1 MCAPTR
7 YGIEGDSSFRADGKP
22 ALEKERQVLFDVSGA
37 VQPGEVLALMGPSG
51 SGKTSLLAVMG
62 GRSTARSSGSITFN
76 GEPPNKAIK
85 RKMGFVAQDDLL
97 FAELTVFETL
107 YFAAMLRLPSTLPK
121 AEKVARVELVINV
134 LGLSKCRDTII
145 GGGGMRGVSGGERKR
160 VSVGHELLTNP
171 SVIFLD
177 ECTSGLDSTNA
188 LKLMQTLST
197 LAAGGR
203 TIVTSIHQPSGRL
216 YLEMDKLLLLAE
228 GRTMF
233 FGDAT
238 AAAGWFEVHRQP
250 CPHGV
255 NIADHILDC
264 ANGSPPSTEGVA
276 AGKVVAAGLLEA
288 FDERTVGGCFGGRL
302 GGWGGLLGGGGLLE
316 AFDERTVGGCFGGAF
331 GLLEAFD
338 ERTVGGQAGRPV
350 CRARPLAVLLCS
362 EAKACAGLPVRAPS
376 LAGASS
382 GSRVWRCSHATHA
395 WMHAAFG
402 RSRLGIGGILT
413 ADLALLLPGSSE
425 ALALAN
431 AHAARFSHD
440 ARRSVELRRRCG
452 LCDGRRR
459 GDGVADERGTGRRAR
474 RCLSPGGRGA
484 GKAGGPGVLVEG
496 EEEGSEGKG
505 GAEGPGPGG
514 KWGATFSDQVG
525 LLLVRSLK
533 VRRFSTLSTQKVLMH
548 VVIAGLAGCYW
559 FQLGV
564 QPLKASVIHDMAGLL
579 FFIVLFMSFANLFNS
594 LMTFPPEFQMLV
606 KERQSGMYRLSAY
619 YIARTSSELPV
630 DCLLPSIFY
639 IILYF
644 MTGLRL
650 DAGAFFANWA
660 TLLLIV
666 LVAQSVGLL
675 LGAMVQDATTAWSI
689 ANVLTLG
696 LMLVGGFYVQAM
708 PVWISW
714 VKYISW
720 IRWGFNLTLKIE
732 YRHRGMD
739 CGSLPP
745 AALAAY
751 TASGSTAPCFVSQSG
766 ALPIDVD
773 EPVYPEVLILLGML
787 FALRVAVLEALR
799 MKTTFT
805 KKTKSKA
812 A

>member
-1 MCAPTR
+1 MPGPPPGAALAAGAGMLFFEDIAPVEAGAIGAAGALFAIGAGPAAGAGLAAAAAGAADAGA
-7 YGIEGDSSFRADGKP
+7 YHANQEMAVLALGPQWAPLVAADSGLASSFRADGKP

-76 GEPPNKAIK
+76 GEAPNKAIK

-197 LAAGGR
+197 LAAGGAPSYQCGLCNKR
-203 TIVTSIHQPSGRL
+203 TYR
-216 YLEMDKLLLLAE
+216 LLLLAE

-238 AAAGWFEVHRQP
+238 VAAGWFEVHRQP

-264 ANGSPPSTEGVA
+264 ANGSPPSTEDVA

-288 FDERTVGGCFGGRL
+288 FDERTVG
-302 GGWGGLLGGGGLLE
+302 
-316 AFDERTVGGCFGGAF
+316 
-331 GLLEAFD
+331 
-338 ERTVGGQAGRPV
+338 
-350 CRARPLAVLLCS
+350 
-362 EAKACAGLPVRAPS
+362 
-376 LAGASS
+376 
-382 GSRVWRCSHATHA
+382 
-395 WMHAAFG
+395 
-402 RSRLGIGGILT
+402 LGIGGILT

-425 ALALAN
+425 ALALAH

-440 ARRSVELRRRCG
+440 VRRSVELRRSN
-452 LCDGRRR
+452 DVRRLSTSHDVRRSHDVR
-459 GDGVADERGTGRRAR
+459 GNGGGVVGTEEEGSVTGADQGGVADDRECGRRAR
-474 RCLSPGGRGA
+474 RCCCVGREGS
-484 GKAGGPGVLVEG
+484 GEDGGPVVLVEG
-496 EEEGSEGKG
+496 EEEGSEGKEG
-505 GAEGPGPGG
+505 VEGPGPGG
-514 KWGATFSDQVG
+514 KWGLRSAIRFGLLLVG

-564 QPLKASVIHDMAGLL
+564 QPLDASVIHDIAGLL

-650 DAGAFFANWA
+650 DAGAFFANWI

-720 IRWGFNLTLKIE
+720 IRWGFDLTLKIE
-732 YRHRGMD
+732 YRHRPMD
-739 CGSLPP
+739 CSSLPP

-751 TASGSTAPCFVSQSG
+751 AASGSTDPCFVSQSG